1 MPDLDS
7 QVRGIVAGDD
17 ISLRRTIG
25 FAATGFETGV
35 TIDEAWLTI
44 KVAEEDADIAALV
57 QKIITTTDVPGTGE
71 IETDG
76 TGDVDMVVRFD
87 LEPADTVLIGSVLRF
102 FDIQVKT
109 AGGLIYTPEKGRITT
124 TSQVTKDS

>member
-25 FAATGFETGV
+25 FTATGFETGV

-44 KVAEEDADIAALV
+44 KTAEADADPGLV